1 MILQSCPFSN
11 GGDVPQMSG
20 LWKRNVIAIH
30 RATEDWVNEHVAPLS
45 IKLVNQ
51 GRESYYIGSRKLTVG
66 PEQFLVI
73 NDGQS
78 YRSEIRTSEPTISC
92 CVFFGEKFVSDGCA
106 GVSLTNEQL
115 LDQDMQTTQQAL
127 VFLQQ
132 LYPRSGHVHTLMCNL
147 PDESDKLA
155 FDSWCAQLLSILIH
169 VSRLER
175 RRESSLTATR
185 HATRREIYLRLA
197 RAVDVIHQHYSAT
210 ITLAML
216 AEASSLSQFHFLR
229 CFKEAFGIPP
239 HQYLTSVRMEQ
250 AMLML
255 SKGRHSVSEIAC
267 ACGFLDDSAFIRTFK
282 RNVGVTPMAYS
293 KLTRV

>member
-1 MILQSCPFSN
+1 MILQTCPFSN

-30 RATEDWVNEHVAPLS
+30 RATADWVNEHVAPLS

-51 GRESYYIGSRKLTVG
+51 GRESYYLGNRKLTVG
-66 PEQFLVI
+66 PEQFLII
-73 NDGQS
+73 NEGQS
-78 YRSEIRTSEPTISC
+78 YGSEIRTSEPTISC

-106 GVSLTNEQL
+106 SVSLTSEQL
-115 LDQDMQTTQQAL
+115 LDQGVQAIQQTL
-127 VFLQQ
+127 VFHQQ
-132 LYPRSGHVHTLMCNL
+132 VYPRSGHVDMLMRDL

-175 RRESSLTATR
+175 KREGSLTATR

-197 RAVDVIHQHYSAT
+197 RAVDVIHQNYSAT

-250 AMLML
+250 ATLML
-255 SKGRHSVSEIAC
+255 SRSRHTLSEVAW
-267 ACGFLDDSAFIRTFK
+267 ACGFRDESSFIRTFK
-282 RNVGVTPMAYS
+282 RNVGVTPIAYS
-293 KLTRV
+293 KLTRG